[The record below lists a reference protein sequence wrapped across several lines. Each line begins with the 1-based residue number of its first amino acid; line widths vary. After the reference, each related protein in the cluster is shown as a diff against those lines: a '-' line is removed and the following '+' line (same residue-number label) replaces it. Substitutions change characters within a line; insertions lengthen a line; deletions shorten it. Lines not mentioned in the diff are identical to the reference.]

1 VGQQRKKL
9 LFAYCLSGDRVYH
22 DDRDHCDARVCYDA
36 RVYHGVRVCHGVRV
50 YHDDHRVHHDDRRV
64 CHDGLKKNKNILIPI
79 RYYKRFFFFNLD
91 TGH

>member
-1 VGQQRKKL
+1 MV
-9 LFAYCLSGDRVYH
+9 AAAVSYCGVYH
-22 DDRDHCDARVCYDA
+22 DDARVCYDA
-36 RVYHGVRVCHGVRV
+36 HVYHDDARVCYDARV

>member
-1 VGQQRKKL
+1 MV
-9 LFAYCLSGDRVYH
+9 AAAVSYCGVYH
-22 DDRDHCDARVCYDA
+22 DDARVCYDA
-36 RVYHGVRVCHGVRV
+36 RV

>member
-1 VGQQRKKL
+1 MGQQRKKL

-36 RVYHGVRVCHGVRV
+36 RV